1 MFSLTIQHIAC
12 TKIFPCLLSDVVIE
26 CFGCCRGLWGCSMRV
41 SELSKVEWLTVGSDI
56 DIIVYNVANQLYSA
70 FV

>member
-1 MFSLTIQHIAC
+1 
-12 TKIFPCLLSDVVIE
+12 
-26 CFGCCRGLWGCSMRV
+26 MRV